1 MNDPFDPS
9 FGKVSHIP
17 IINCIDKNRPKTTL
31 PSFRSVLT
39 KLFKFL
45 HYGRLFDRP
54 LIGQIHQSSRVL
66 WLP

>member
-17 IINCIDKNRPKTTL
+17 ITDCIDKNRPKTTL

-39 KLFKFL
+39 MLFKFL
-45 HYGRLFDRP
+45 HYGRLFDRL
-54 LIGQIHQSSRVL
+54 LIG
-66 WLP
+66 